1 MGKYINTGNA
11 GFRSAGFIIQSHR
24 ILAFVMLLITLTI
37 QAQELTIKEMKA
49 TNDLSASQYRRMDRN
64 NEPCGLVKVS
74 LATTG
79 ATFEGNVIPPVE
91 YKTGEYWVYMSKG
104 SRELRI
110 KHPNYVPFH
119 INFAD
124 YGISKGVQPLTTY
137 SLTLLMPQANNPIE
151 KQKLTINYTPAN
163 AIVLIDSKHYK
174 GNGRVE
180 AVLPV
185 GNHSYIIAAEGYES
199 AEGSVKLTSSAPR
212 TVTEALV
219 ATAQPVQQFTPVDQ
233 RSKPVQQASIAT
245 QSQDTR
251 PKQKVM
257 DVPAD
262 AFLSPTTIPGNDF
275 PKLDKERRGYF
286 YMKAPN
292 AKKVALDIGG
302 KKYDMKSDNQG
313 GWTVITEPLVVGF
326 HYYFMNID
334 GQNFIDPA
342 SETFSGCNRE
352 ASGFEVPEGPE
363 GDYYRPQSSV
373 SHGQVHSIYYFSNEQ
388 KTKRHVMVYTPAE
401 YDLKKNQKKRYPV
414 LYLQH
419 GMGEDE
425 TSWSKQGRLQHIM
438 DNTIASGKAVPMIV
452 VMESGDIF
460 APYDGKSTE
469 TYGNS
474 FYPVLLNDLIPYIDS
489 NFRTKSD
496 RDNRAMAGLS
506 WGGHQT
512 FDIVLNN
519 LDKFSY
525 IGVFSGAIFGLDVKS
540 AYNGV
545 FTNPN
550 EFNKKIHYMY
560 MNWGSEDFINSDGI
574 VKGLRELGIKV
585 DASISNGTGHEW
597 LTWRR
602 GLHEFIPH
610 LFR

>member
-1 MGKYINTGNA
+1 MRNN
-11 GFRSAGFIIQSHR
+11 
-24 ILAFVMLLITLTI
+24 LLILFLLMIMQAVSAQKLTVESM
-37 QAQELTIKEMKA
+37 QA
-49 TNDLSASQYRRMDRN
+49 TNDLSASQHRRQDLN
-64 NEPCGLVKVS
+64 GDPCGLVKVS

-79 ATFEGNVIPPVE
+79 ATFEGNVIQPVE
-91 YKTGEYWVYMSKG
+91 YKTGEYWVYMTKG

-110 KHPNYVPFH
+110 KHPNFVPLH
-119 INFAD
+119 VRFAD
-124 YGISKGVQPLTTY
+124 YGIKGVQSLTTY
-137 SLTLLMPQANNPIE
+137 GLTLLMPQSATPQQT
-151 KQKLTINYTPAN
+151 QKLIINYTPVS
-163 AIVLIDSKHYK
+163 AIVLVDSKPYK

-185 GNHSYIIAAEGYES
+185 GNHNYIIAAEGYES
-199 AEGSVKLTSSAPR
+199 AEGSVKLTAASPR

-219 ATAQPVQQFTPVDQ
+219 ATVQPVQQSASVTRPN
-233 RSKPVQQASIAT
+233 KPVQQPST
-245 QSQDTR
+245 VSQTNETL

-257 DVPAD
+257 DVPAN
-262 AFLSPTTIPGNDF
+262 AFIASTTLPGNEF
-275 PKLDKERRGYF
+275 PKLDKEHRGYF
-286 YMKAPN
+286 YTKAPN
-292 AKKVALDIGG
+292 AKKVLLDICS
-302 KKYDMKSDNQG
+302 KKHEMQPDGQG
-313 GWTVITEPLVVGF
+313 GWTFITDPLVVGF
-326 HYYFMNID
+326 HYYFLNID
-334 GQNFIDPA
+334 GQTLSDPA
-342 SETFSGCNRE
+342 SETFSGCNRID
-352 ASGFEVPEGPE
+352 ASGIEVPEGPE
-363 GDYYRPQSSV
+363 GDYYRPQQDV
-373 SHGQVHSIYYFSNEQ
+373 AHGQLHSIDYYSKEQ
-388 KTKRHVMVYTPAE
+388 QSKRHVIVYTPAE
-401 YDLKKNQKKRYPV
+401 YDLKKNRNKRYPV

-425 TSWSKQGRLQHIM
+425 TSWSKQGHIQHIM

-452 VMESGDIF
+452 VMESGDIMEPF
-460 APYDGKSTE
+460 TGKNGQTSA

-474 FYPVLLNDLIPYIDS
+474 FYPVLLNDLIPFIDT

-506 WGGHQT
+506 WGGHQAL
-512 FDIVLNN
+512 DVVLKN

-525 IGVFSGAIFGLDVKS
+525 IGTFSGAIFGLDVKTD
-540 AYNGV
+540 YNGV